1 MLIVSGVIEFD
12 PEDHA
17 AAEELFRPLVADTL
31 AEPGNVTYGFWA
43 DIDQPGRFRVYEEW
57 ESTDAMAEHMGSAHM
72 AAFLGGIGTLR
83 VVGGTGI
90 FQHTVTDTT
99 QLM

>member
-17 AAEELFRPLVADTL
+17 AAEDLFRPLVAATL
-31 AEPGNVTYGFWA
+31 AEPGNGTYGFWA

-57 ESTDAMAEHMGSAHM
+57 SSPEALAEHMGTPHM
-72 AAFLGGIGTLR
+72 LDFLTGIGSLR

-90 FQHTVTDTT
+90 FQHSVTDTT